1 MSPTRKTSRLKPALA
16 ALGYAVGIALYFL
29 VLHLAVPLWLGAEAL
44 KGREL
49 LLLAGIPPVFLA
61 LRSSSRWGR
70 LAFFALVM
78 LFFSLA
84 LGYYWTSGLTTQ
96 GILGGLLPIHDF
108 FHYYTQARNLVD
120 GGLIAGNA
128 GWRPIFSSSLSFIL
142 AITNRNLQLSMAV
155 LILMVAISVYFAV
168 LELRRTHGAG
178 AATLFFFL
186 LFFFA
191 RIFFDALGTELLGLV
206 FACLAFAF
214 LWRGAST
221 LKKWQVLVGLFFLT
235 IALNIRP
242 AAYFVLPVLMLW
254 MGWLF
259 RGKRKFHF
267 GWAAI
272 AIAPI
277 LAAFLLNSA
286 VQKLYTAPG
295 TPSFFNYGYSL
306 YGQVSGGAGINQF
319 NRDYPGVTDA
329 GEIMRLVWERF
340 KAYPLSLAIGT
351 VKSYYDFFR
360 PWVKGDFSFF
370 AHTGRS
376 SYRVIWWFIMNALLV
391 AGVYT
396 SIKKYR
402 EPLNSFFLACLFG
415 VLISLPFVPPIDS
428 VYGEKYTATIPLF
441 AVSAPLGLAY
451 LLRKIKGY
459 QKVDTGGLEESSF
472 LPAGITSALITLLVF
487 VAPLGVLLFAKPSDL
502 VPVTCP
508 AGQIPF
514 AVRLDEGTYFILDPD
529 YAVNCAGLPNL
540 CLQRYTENSLPR
552 GIVEIHDFS
561 LDLLER
567 TGKPT
572 LFTETNDV
580 LTYKTF
586 YLGVETDLLPSL
598 KKTGD
603 IYQGCMTS
611 IGPASG
617 HTVNYVG
624 QEQ

>member
-1 MSPTRKTSRLKPALA
+1 MSSPQSESRCPAILA
-16 ALGYAVGIALYFL
+16 VLGYAAGIALYAL
-29 VLHLAVPLWLGAEAL
+29 VLALAAPLWLGAEAL

-49 LLLAGIPPVFLA
+49 LLLAGAPLVFLA
-61 LRSSSRWGR
+61 LKASSRWSR

-78 LFFSLA
+78 LLFSLA

-155 LILMVAISVYFAV
+155 LILMLAISVYFAV

-178 AATLFFFL
+178 AGTLFFFL

-221 LKKWQVLVGLFFLT
+221 LKKWQILVGLFFLT

-242 AAYFVLPVLMLW
+242 AAYFVLPMLILW
-254 MGWLF
+254 VGWLF

-351 VKSYYDFFR
+351 VKSYFDFFR

-370 AHTGRS
+370 AHFGRS
-376 SYRVIWWFIMNALLV
+376 SLRVIWWFIMNALLV
-391 AGVYT
+391 AGVYA
-396 SIKKYR
+396 SMRKFR
-402 EPLNSFFLACLFG
+402 EPLPSFFLACLIG

-428 VYGEKYTATIPLF
+428 IYGEKYTATIPLF

-459 QKVDTGGLEESSF
+459 QKVDPERLEETSF
-472 LPAGITSALITLLVF
+472 LPAGFYAAIITMLVF
-487 VAPLGVLLFAKPSDL
+487 VAPLGVLLFSKPADL
-502 VPVTCP
+502 DPVTCP
-508 AGQIPF
+508 ADQTAF
-514 AVRLDEGTYFILDPD
+514 AIRLDPGTYFILDPD
-529 YAVNCAGLPNL
+529 DKVTCAGLPNL
-540 CLQRYTENSLPR
+540 CMDRYIKNSLPR
-552 GIVEIHDFS
+552 GIVEVHDFS
-561 LDLLER
+561 LDLLAR
-567 TGKPT
+567 TGRPT

-586 YLGVETDLLPSL
+586 YLMVETGILPSL

-624 QEQ
+624 KDQ